1 MAAHFAMASA
11 QASGAIPDVLV
22 QSIRDAMCNVDS
34 ITKGEV
40 PALRDGSRSPSGQQQ
55 KQQKSSETA
64 CSGAT
69 SEESESRVRY
79 AHANAIARGT
89 SP

>member
-11 QASGAIPDVLV
+11 QASGAFPDVLV
-22 QSIRDAMCNVDS
+22 QSIRDAMCYVDS

-40 PALRDGSRSPSGQQQ
+40 PALRDGSRSPSGLQQQ
-55 KQQKSSETA
+55 QSSETA
-64 CSGAT
+64 RSGAT